1 MSRKKK
7 QGETLEIKKRSMLA
21 ESMLRLLHNK
31 SAMFGLLILLT
42 VILLCLFAGVLCPQG
57 YNTQNIADAYQL
69 PGGRYL
75 LGTDNLGRSMFAR
88 VLYGGQVSLLI
99 GFTSTLLAAVI
110 GIILGMLA
118 AYYGGRVDNV
128 IMRIMDVVNS
138 IPNLLLAVLV
148 SACLGG
154 GVVNTIIAVA
164 VSSVAGFAR
173 TVRGPMLAIMG
184 QEYIEAARS
193 IDARDWRIMVK
204 HILPNVLSPI
214 IVQFTMGT
222 AISILCVSSLSF
234 LGMGIQPPNPE
245 WGSLLSAGRQYLAK
259 YPHLC
264 VVPGVAIALVVFSMN
279 LFGDGLRDALDPRL
293 KN

>member
-1 MSRKKK
+1 MSK
-7 QGETLEIKKRSMLA
+7 QTKSTMHEIKKRSMLA
-21 ESMLRLLHNK
+21 ESMMRLLQNK
-31 SAMFGLLILLT
+31 SAMFGLIILLI
-42 VILLCLFAGVLCPQG
+42 VILMCALAGVICPEG
-57 YNTQNIADAYQL
+57 YNGQNIADAYQL
-69 PGGRYL
+69 PGGNYI
-75 LGTDNLGRSMFAR
+75 LGTDNLGRSMLAR

-99 GFTSTLLAAVI
+99 GFASTVTAAVI
-110 GIILGMLA
+110 GIILGMVA
-118 AYYGGRVDNV
+118 AFYGGKVDNI
-128 IMRIMDVVNS
+128 IMRMMDVINS

-148 SACLGG
+148 SASLGG
-154 GVVNTIIAVA
+154 GTMNTIIAVA
-164 VSSVAGFAR
+164 VSSIAGFAR

-193 IDARDWRIMVK
+193 IDAKDSRIMMK

-222 AISILCVSSLSF
+222 AVSILCVSSLSF

-245 WGSLLSAGRQYLAK
+245 WGSLLSAGRQYLTK

-264 VVPGVAIALVVFSMN
+264 VVPGIAIAMN

>member
-1 MSRKKK
+1 MGKKIK
-7 QGETLEIKKRSMLA
+7 HETIEVKKRSMLA
-21 ESMLRLLHNK
+21 ESMMRLFLNK
-31 SAMFGLLILLT
+31 SAMFGLIILLIIILMCAFAK
-42 VILLCLFAGVLCPQG
+42 VICPEG

-69 PGGRYL
+69 PGGKYIF
-75 LGTDNLGRSMFAR
+75 GTDNLGRSMLAR

-99 GFTSTLLAAVI
+99 GFTSTVIAAAI
-110 GIILGMLA
+110 GIVLGMLA
-118 AYYGGRVDNV
+118 AFYGGVVDNT
-128 IMRIMDVVNS
+128 IMRIMDVINS

-154 GVVNTIIAVA
+154 GTVNTIIAVA
-164 VSSVAGFAR
+164 VSSIAGFAR

-193 IDARDWRIMVK
+193 IDAKDRRIMMK

-245 WGSLLSAGRQYLAK
+245 WGSLLSAGRQYLTK

-293 KN
+293 KV